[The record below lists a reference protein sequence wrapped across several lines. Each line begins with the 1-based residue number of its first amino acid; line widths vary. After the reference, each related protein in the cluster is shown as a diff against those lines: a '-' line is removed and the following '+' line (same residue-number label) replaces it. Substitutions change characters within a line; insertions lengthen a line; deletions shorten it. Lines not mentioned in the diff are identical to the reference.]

1 MFTSG
6 KILSLLT
13 IGWCCLVIHCAA
25 VGQRSLPSAAH
36 DSITIQSGSGSV
48 ITFREAAA
56 NVFVAD
62 PKVADV
68 HPASATSL
76 FVFGV
81 GVGRTTVAALDSAGH
96 LIAQYEVTVQPS
108 RFGAA
113 EAQSAIARLV
123 PGSRVTAQAQSRGML
138 LSGQVDN
145 PADVAQAVAI
155 AKGYLAEN
163 QTVENQL
170 NVQSRMQVT
179 LRVRIAEVSRQV
191 VQNLGIN
198 WQALGTTGNIGK
210 IPALSLNANA
220 AIAPGCLAGLA
231 GKLQNLVI
239 TPPTSPLTNCE
250 GAGFNGIIDALAQ
263 DNLAR
268 VLTEPNLT
276 VMSGQTASFLVG
288 GEFPIP
294 VGQQGGQVTIDFKKY
309 GITLAFLPTVF
320 SDGRI
325 NIHVSPEVSQLTATG
340 AVQLTAGNSTIQ
352 VPALLVRR
360 AETTVELG
368 SGESFAIAGLL
379 QDNLSQSTSGLPFLG
394 DIPGLGAAFR
404 SNAFDR
410 TQTELVI
417 LVTPIIVRPV
427 SDIAS
432 LHLPTDGLTVP
443 NDLERILFKRQV
455 GRTSGVPPVRTRI
468 PGDAGFI
475 VQ

>member
-1 MFTSG
+1 M
-6 KILSLLT
+6 
-13 IGWCCLVIHCAA
+13 
-25 VGQRSLPSAAH
+25 GQRPASPPEH
-36 DSITIQSGSGSV
+36 GSITIQSGSGSV
-48 ITFREAAA
+48 ITFGAAAA

-81 GVGRTTVAALDSAGH
+81 GVGQTTVAALDLAGH
-96 LIAQYEVTVQPS
+96 LISQYEVTVRPS
-108 RFGAA
+108 SFGAA
-113 EAQSAIARLV
+113 EAQAAIARLI
-123 PGSRVTAQAQSRGML
+123 PGSRVKAQAQARGLL

-145 PADVAQAVAI
+145 PSDVAQAMAI
-155 AKGYLAEN
+155 AKGYLADN

-170 NVQSRMQVT
+170 SVQSRMQVT

-198 WQALGTTGNIGK
+198 WQALGTIGS
-210 IPALSLNANA
+210 IGTTPALSLNANA
-220 AIAPGCLAGLA
+220 AVAAGCLVGLA
-231 GKLQNLVI
+231 AQAPKLVI
-239 TPPTSPLTNCE
+239 SSAPAGGPNCE
-250 GAGFNGIIDALAQ
+250 GGGFNGIIDALAQ

-268 VLTEPNLT
+268 ILTEPNLT
-276 VMSGQTASFLVG
+276 VLSGQTASFLVG

-294 VGQQGGQVTIDFKKY
+294 VGQQAGQVTIDFKKY
-309 GITLAFLPTVF
+309 GITLTFLPTVF

-325 NIHVSPEVSQLTATG
+325 NIHVSPEVSQLTTTG

-360 AETTVELG
+360 ADTTVELG
-368 SGESFAIAGLL
+368 SGETFAIAGLL
-379 QDNLSQSTSGLPFLG
+379 QDNLAQGVSGLPFLN
-394 DIPGLGAAFR
+394 DIPVLGAAFR
-404 SNAFDR
+404 SNSFQR
-410 TQTELVI
+410 TETELVI

-427 SDIAS
+427 RDIAL
-432 LHLPTDGLTVP
+432 LHLPTDGTSVP

-455 GRTSGVPPVRTRI
+455 ARTPGAPPTRVQI

>member
-1 MFTSG
+1 MLALQ
-6 KILSLLT
+6 KILYCTML
-13 IGWCCLVIHCAA
+13 GWCLLAYNA
-25 VGQRSLPSAAH
+25 VAIGQTPQSSVEH
-36 DSITIQSGSGSV
+36 GSVTIQSGSGSV
-48 ITFREAAA
+48 ITFRQPAA

-68 HPASATSL
+68 HPASSTSL

-81 GVGRTTVAALDSAGH
+81 GVGRTTVAALDTAGH
-96 LIAQYEVTVQPS
+96 LISQYEVTVQPS
-108 RFGAA
+108 SFGAV
-113 EAQSAIARLV
+113 EAQAAIARLM
-123 PGSRVTAQAQSRGML
+123 PGSRVKAQAQARGMM

-145 PADVAQAVAI
+145 PSDVAQAVAI
-155 AKGYLAEN
+155 AKGYLSEN
-163 QTVENQL
+163 QTIENQL
-170 NVQSRMQVT
+170 TVQSRMQVT
-179 LRVRIAEVSRQV
+179 LRVRIAEMSRQV

-198 WQALGTTGNIGK
+198 WQALGTIGS
-210 IPALSLNANA
+210 IAHLPALTLNANA
-220 AIAPGCLAGLA
+220 D
-231 GKLQNLVI
+231 
-239 TPPTSPLTNCE
+239 PLLCVGTGGTICPSGN
-250 GAGFNGIIDALAQ
+250 FNGIIDALAQ
-263 DNLAR
+263 DNLAH

-309 GITLAFLPTVF
+309 GITLTFLPTVF

-325 NIHVSPEVSQLTATG
+325 NIHVSPEVSQLTTQG

-379 QDNLSQSTSGLPFLG
+379 QDNTAQGVSGIPYLSA
-394 DIPGLGAAFR
+394 IPGLGAAFR
-404 SNAFDR
+404 SNSFQR
-410 TQTELVI
+410 TETELVI

-427 SDIAS
+427 ANIAS
-432 LHLPTDGLTVP
+432 LHLPTDGSTVP
-443 NDLERILFKRQV
+443 NDLDRILFQRQV
-455 GRTSGVPPVRTRI
+455 GVPSVSQSSRI
-468 PGDAGFI
+468 EVPGDAGFI

>member
-1 MFTSG
+1 MM
-6 KILSLLT
+6 SLHKMISCAVIAL
-13 IGWCCLVIHCAA
+13 GCLVNSGVC
-25 VGQRSLPSAAH
+25 VGEGS
-36 DSITIQSGSGSV
+36 DSSVEHGAITIQSGSGHV
-48 ITFREAAA
+48 ITFRSPAA

-68 HPASATSL
+68 HPASSTSL

-81 GVGRTTVAALDSAGH
+81 AVGRTTVAALDTAGH
-96 LIAQYEVTVQPS
+96 LISQYEVTVQPS
-108 RFGAA
+108 LFGAS
-113 EAQSAIARLV
+113 EAQEAIARMM
-123 PGSRVTAQAQSRGML
+123 PGSRIKVQAQARGVL

-145 PADVAQAVAI
+145 PSDVAQAVAI

-163 QTVENQL
+163 QTVENEL
-170 NVQSRMQVT
+170 TVQSRMQVT
-179 LRVRIAEVSRQV
+179 LRVRIAEMSRQV

-198 WQALGTTGNIGK
+198 WQALGTIGS
-210 IPALSLNANA
+210 IAHLPALTLNLNAD
-220 AIAPGCLAGLA
+220 
-231 GKLQNLVI
+231 
-239 TPPTSPLTNCE
+239 PLLCV
-250 GAGFNGIIDALAQ
+250 GAGTICPSGNFNGIIDALAQ
-263 DNLAR
+263 DNLAH

-288 GEFPIP
+288 GEFPVPI
-294 VGQQGGQVTIDFKKY
+294 GQQGGQVTIDFKKY
-309 GITLAFLPTVF
+309 GITLSFLPTVF

-325 NIHVSPEVSQLTATG
+325 NIHVSPEVSQLTTLG

-360 AETTVELG
+360 AETTIELG

-379 QDNLSQSTSGLPFLG
+379 QDNISQGVSGLPYLT
-394 DIPGLGAAFR
+394 DIPVLGAAFR
-404 SNAFDR
+404 QSTFQR

-427 SDIAS
+427 SDAAS
-432 LHLPTDGLTVP
+432 LHLPTDGVTVP
-443 NDLERILFKRQV
+443 NDLERVLLQRQI
-455 GRTSGVPPVRTRI
+455 GRPSTNPPVPVQI